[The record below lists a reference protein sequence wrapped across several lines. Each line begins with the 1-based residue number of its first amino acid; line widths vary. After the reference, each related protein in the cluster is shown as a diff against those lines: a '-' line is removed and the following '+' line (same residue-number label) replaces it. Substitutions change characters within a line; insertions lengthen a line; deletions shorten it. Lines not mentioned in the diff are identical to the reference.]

1 MPKDFCKRVCAAG
14 TKPDDK
20 AVDPLGTASRSSKT
34 HSTPAILSRIAVVR
48 PQAPDPTINTGTWGV
63 SSGMVEDRTTQGE
76 LLGADACMFMMAF

>member
-34 HSTPAILSRIAVVR
+34 HSTPAILSRMAVVS
-48 PQAPDPTINTGTWGV
+48 PQAPDPTINTGTCAV
-63 SSGMVEDRTTQGE
+63 SSGMVADRTTVGE
-76 LLGADACMFMMAF
+76 ELGAVVCMFMMAF